1 MSASVPRSPH
11 GPPVV
16 LVVEDEP
23 VLRASMV
30 RGLARMPGIEVVDGA
45 TLAEATRLVEA
56 YRPALIISDLS
67 LPDGTGEALIG
78 LLDRLRLRV
87 PIVFVTAY
95 LGTFQP
101 RIPLSSDL
109 EIHEKPVPLDRLR
122 QIVEQRLRVAT
133 TASSEDDAPF
143 SLVDYLQIACI
154 GAHSV
159 ELTLEL
165 SGRPAGAVVVHKG
178 ELWSARDG
186 SGTGEVAF
194 RRLYARD
201 AARHPE
207 TRTRCRGL
215 RQPAEPRQIHTGWQ
229 VLLLESACAVDEGFA
244 DPASAA
250 AAVEASVDE
259 VVATLDA
266 SVELA
271 DADGDDD
278 AHADDE
284 LPTLAPAATPT
295 GTDRVFAERYEAGV
309 EALLSR
315 DFPGAFAAFLEAD
328 AAKPGDRR
336 VAANLERLRTLG
348 HDPATPLPEKPR

>member
-1 MSASVPRSPH
+1 MSASAPRPPN

-30 RGLARMPGIEVVDGA
+30 RGLARLPGIEVVDGA

-67 LPDGTGEALIG
+67 LPDGTGEALIDLLEG
-78 LLDRLRLRV
+78 LRHRV

-95 LGTFQP
+95 LGTFHS
-101 RIPLSSDL
+101 RIPLRTDL
-109 EIHEKPVPLDRLR
+109 EIHEKPVPLERLR
-122 QIVEQRLRVAT
+122 QIVEQRLRVASKS
-133 TASSEDDAPF
+133 APDDEAPF
-143 SLVDYLQIACI
+143 SMVDYLQIACI

-159 ELTLEL
+159 ELSLEI
-165 SGRPAGAVVVHKG
+165 SGRPVGAVVVHKG

-186 SGTGEVAF
+186 AGRGEAAF

-215 RQPAEPRQIHTGWQ
+215 RSPEEPRQIHTGWQ
-229 VLLLESACAVDEGFA
+229 VLLLESACAVDEGHA
-244 DPASAA
+244 DAASAM

-266 SVELA
+266 AVDILDDPDDA
-271 DADGDDD
+271 DADP
-278 AHADDE
+278 
-284 LPTLAPAATPT
+284 PTLSPSAGARGA
-295 GTDRVFAERYEAGV
+295 DRLFAERFEAGV
-309 EALLSR
+309 EALLAR
-315 DFPGAFAAFLEAD
+315 DYPAAFAAFVEAE
-328 AAKPGDRR
+328 AARPGDRH
-336 VAANLERLRTLG
+336 VAANLERLRILG
-348 HDPATPLPEKPR
+348 HGEPTPPPEKRR